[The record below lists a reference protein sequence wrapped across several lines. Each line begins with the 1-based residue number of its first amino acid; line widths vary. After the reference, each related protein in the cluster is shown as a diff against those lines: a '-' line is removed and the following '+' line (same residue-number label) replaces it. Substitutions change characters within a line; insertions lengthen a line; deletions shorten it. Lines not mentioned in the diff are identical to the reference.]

1 MNHAIGLDIGGTK
14 VACGLV
20 SEKGEVL
27 ETVVVKSDITTA
39 ETMFS
44 SVCSAVDQLLEKIP
58 SKENL
63 VIGAGVPGL
72 VNHQEGI
79 AIFQN
84 NLPWDNFPFV
94 KRMTER
100 YPFFKNL
107 EIDND
112 VYQATFAEWKASGLK
127 ETDTL
132 TFLTAST
139 GVSCAT
145 ISQGEFLRG
154 RGFAGEV
161 GLLPITLTSG
171 KRVTLE
177 DMVGGNNFAQKAR
190 EILNNPDLTTK
201 DIFQGFYD
209 GKEKETELVKEWVTI
224 FAQGLYTILSVV
236 DPHKIVLGGSILKL
250 NPALLPF
257 IKEEVKKMMLPVQY
271 DRLETIVITEYDNN
285 AGLIGAALSAL

>member
-1 MNHAIGLDIGGTK
+1 MNYAVGLDIGGTK

-20 SEKGEVL
+20 DETGKVL
-27 ETVVVKSDITTA
+27 ETVKVKSNITTA
-39 ETMFS
+39 ETMFA
-44 SVCSAVDQLLEKIP
+44 SVCEAVDALLEKIP
-58 SKENL
+58 EKENL

-72 VNHQEGI
+72 VNHDEGI

-94 KRMTER
+94 KRMKER
-100 YPFFKNL
+100 YPQFKNL

-154 RGFAGEV
+154 QGFAGEV
-161 GLLPITLTSG
+161 GFLPLTLANG
-171 KRVTLE
+171 KKVTLE
-177 DMVGGNNFAQKAR
+177 EIVGGNHLAKRGQER
-190 EILNNPDLTTK
+190 LNDSKITTK
-201 DIFQGFYD
+201 DIFAGFYA
-209 GKEKETELVKEWVTI
+209 GNKIETELIEEWLQV
-224 FAQGLYTILSVV
+224 FSKGLYTLLSVL

-250 NPALLPF
+250 NPQLLPF
-257 IKEEVKKMMLPVQY
+257 IKEEVKTLMLPVQY
-271 DRLETIVITEYDNN
+271 SRLENIVITEYDNN

>member
-250 NPALLPF
+250 NPELLPF